1 MIRVFVVVVIVG
13 VGNFKVS
20 VSAVVHK
27 NDISHRIANIHNKK
41 ERTRKKERKT
51 DMLSHV

>member
-1 MIRVFVVVVIVG
+1 MKRVFVVVVIVG
-13 VGNFKVS
+13 VGNFK

-41 ERTRKKERKT
+41 ERTRR
-51 DMLSHV
+51 